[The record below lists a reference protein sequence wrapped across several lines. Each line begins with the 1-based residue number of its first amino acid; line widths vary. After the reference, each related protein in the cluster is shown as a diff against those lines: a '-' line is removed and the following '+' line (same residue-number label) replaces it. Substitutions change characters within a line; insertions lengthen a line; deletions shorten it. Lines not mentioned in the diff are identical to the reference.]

1 MPQVPDKLERLIET
15 FEMFDPAD
23 RTSMLL
29 SYADQFKE
37 VPPAIATRPF
47 PKAHQ
52 VPQCESD
59 AYVWATKQPD
69 GTMQL
74 YFAVENPSGISAK
87 ALAAILDKTLSGLPA
102 SQVAGVSCDI
112 VERIFR
118 QNISM
123 GKGMGLMAMVNAVQ
137 ALARAAQGDGRAA
150 RSGEARDSNSAE
162 REVTTSETSD

>member
-1 MPQVPDKLERLIET
+1 MEKLQHVIDM
-15 FEMFDPAD
+15 FQMFDPAD

-29 SYADQFKE
+29 SYADQFRE
-37 VPPAIATRPF
+37 VPPSIATRPF
-47 PKAHQ
+47 PKSHQ

-59 AYVWATKQPD
+59 AYVWARKQPD
-69 GTMQL
+69 GTITF

-102 SQVAGVSCDI
+102 SEIATVDCGI
-112 VERIFR
+112 VEQIFR

-137 ALARAAQGDGRAA
+137 ALAKAAQ
-150 RSGEARDSNSAE
+150 
-162 REVTTSETSD
+162 